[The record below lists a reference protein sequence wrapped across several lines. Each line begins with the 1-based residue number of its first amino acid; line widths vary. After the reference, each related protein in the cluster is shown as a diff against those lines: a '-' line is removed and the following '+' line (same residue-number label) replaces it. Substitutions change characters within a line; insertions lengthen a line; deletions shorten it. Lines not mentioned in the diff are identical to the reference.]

1 MYHILSTLSYLTH
14 DEVRSVLL
22 QNIFTINL
30 PLPQETII
38 VGISFSI
45 SSTAK
50 VLSLKS
56 TLPLTLMIIFLK

>member
-1 MYHILSTLSYLTH
+1 MYHILSTPSYLTH

-56 TLPLTLMIIFLK
+56 TLPLTVMIIFLK

>member
-56 TLPLTLMIIFLK
+56 TLPLILMIIFLK